1 MKLTGIFLYPDLGEF
16 KSSAALSF
24 RNQTRFVCHYVQQ
37 FLAARKIETDGFNR
51 MCVVG
56 RRVASGASV
65 RNSSNVLVV
74 EVPFD
79 IAEYEQTLEDDLP
92 EYFIGLLAA
101 GFTKGSRDAQL
112 PLELFQEAITSFRQA
127 GYKNN
132 WVHTRRMFRSAGISC
147 ELLCELDRSAF
158 HLILEVQ
165 RGGEQIFSQEILR
178 TLPDEVAYVHRFKD
192 VVLEGHTLLV
202 RDKFGKS
209 LFALNLQERNS
220 SPNSGV

>member
-16 KSSAALSF
+16 KSDAALSF

-51 MCVVG
+51 LCIVG

-79 IAEYEQTLEDDLP
+79 IAEYEKTPEDDLP
-92 EYFIGLLAA
+92 EYVIAVLTA
-101 GFTKGSRDAQL
+101 GFIKGGKDVHL
-112 PLELFQEAITSFRQA
+112 PLELFQQAIASFRQA
-127 GYKNN
+127 GYRNN
-132 WVHTRRMFRSAGISC
+132 WVNARKMFRSTGVSC
-147 ELLCELDRSAF
+147 QLLCELDRSAF
-158 HLILEVQ
+158 QLILEVQ

-178 TLPDEVAYVHRFKD
+178 TLPDEVAYAHRFKD
-192 VVLEGHTLLV
+192 VVLEGHTLIV

-209 LFALNLQERNS
+209 LFALSLQEQA
-220 SPNSGV
+220 